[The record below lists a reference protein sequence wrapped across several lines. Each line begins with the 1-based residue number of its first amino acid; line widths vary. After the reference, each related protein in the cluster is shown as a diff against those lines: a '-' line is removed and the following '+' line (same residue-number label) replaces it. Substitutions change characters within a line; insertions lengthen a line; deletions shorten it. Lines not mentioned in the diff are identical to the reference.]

1 MFAVRAA
8 KRRGRRTARASLSP
22 VRVALGALALGALAA
37 CDPFHTGFDDVER
50 AQTYRA
56 RGQRPVAPQPERL
69 LVMNYNVKFGGG
81 RIDFFFD
88 CHGDRVLMQRSEV
101 IANLE
106 ALAVKIRQVDPDVLV
121 VQEVDV
127 ASKRAAFVD
136 QMQWLLD
143 HTQLTYGVYASQWR
157 ADYVPSD
164 GLGAVDSGNG
174 ILSKLPLANAER
186 IALDLRGDQSAIER
200 YFYLRRNIL
209 RAELELPA
217 GGVVHLV
224 VTHAE
229 AYGQDG
235 TKQRH
240 IDRFAAELDALDDA
254 GELVIGA
261 GDLNTLPPG
270 TEHQVDFADS
280 VCEDEDFVADDYRAE
295 SSWLDALY
303 ARYTPEI
310 PLADYQANNAAY
322 FSHTTDR
329 NGFWNRKLDYIFTNA
344 AVVPG
349 SGLVH
354 QDEAHGGMA
363 TMPLSD
369 HAPVTVEIQLP

>member
-1 MFAVRAA
+1 MYH
-8 KRRGRRTARASLSP
+8 AS
-22 VRVALGALALGALAA
+22 
-37 CDPFHTGFDDVER
+37 
-50 AQTYRA
+50 
-56 RGQRPVAPQPERL
+56 GQRPALGRPERL
-69 LVMNYNVKFGGG
+69 RVMNYNVKFGGG

-88 CHGDRVLMQRSEV
+88 CHGDRVLMGKGEV
-101 IANLE
+101 LANLE
-106 ALAVKIRQVDPDVLV
+106 ALATKINQVDPDVLV

-127 ASKRAAFVD
+127 NSKRAAFVD

-143 HTQLTYGVYASQWR
+143 HTLLSHGVYASQWR

-174 ILSKLPLANAER
+174 ILSKFPLANAER
-186 IALDLRGDQSAIER
+186 IALDLRTDQSAIER
-200 YFYLRRNIL
+200 YFYLRRNLL
-209 RAELELPA
+209 RADLELPG

-224 VTHAE
+224 AIHAE

-235 TKQRH
+235 TKKQH
-240 IDRFAAELDALDDA
+240 IDRFAQELDAQA
-254 GELVIGA
+254 ATGGTVVGA

-270 TEHQVDFADS
+270 TEKQFGFPDS
-280 VCEDEDFVADDYRAE
+280 VCADEDFVADDYRAE
-295 SSWLDALY
+295 ATWLEPLY

-310 PLADYQANNAAY
+310 PLAAYQAGNAPY
-322 FSHTTDR
+322 FSHTTDGD
-329 NGFWNRKLDYIFTNA
+329 GFWNRKLDYIFTNA
-344 AVVPG
+344 EVVPG

-369 HAPVTVEIQLP
+369 HAPVTVEIELP

>member
-1 MFAVRAA
+1 MPCA
-8 KRRGRRTARASLSP
+8 LSW
-22 VRVALGALALGALAA
+22 AA
-37 CDPFHTGFDDVER
+37 CDPFHTGFDAVER
-50 AQTYRA
+50 AQVYRA
-56 RGQRPVAPQPERL
+56 RGERPAPVQPERL
-69 LVMNYNVKFGGG
+69 RVMNYNVKFGGG

-88 CHGDRVLMQRSEV
+88 CHGDRVLMSRSEV
-101 IANLE
+101 IGNLE
-106 ALAVKIRQVDPDVLV
+106 ALALKINQVDPDVLV

-127 ASKRAAFVD
+127 NSKRAAFVD

-143 HTQLTYGVYASQWR
+143 HTQLAHGVYASHWR
-157 ADYVPSD
+157 ADFVPSD

-186 IALDLRGDQSAIER
+186 IALDLRSDQSAIER

-209 RAELELPA
+209 RAELQLPA

-224 VTHAE
+224 ATHAE

-235 TKQRH
+235 TKKSH
-240 IDRFAAELDALDDA
+240 IDRFAAELDAIDDA
-254 GELVIGA
+254 GEIVIGA

-270 TEHQVDFADS
+270 SVQQNGFADS
-280 VCEDEDFVADDYRAE
+280 VCEDEDFVADDYRQEAT
-295 SSWLDALY
+295 WLDALY

-310 PLADYQANNAAY
+310 PLVDYQADNASY
-322 FSHTTDR
+322 FSHTTDKH
-329 NGFWNRKLDYIFTNA
+329 GFWNRKLDYIFTNA

-369 HAPVTVEIQLP
+369 HAPVTMEIELP

>member
-1 MFAVRAA
+1 VGA
-8 KRRGRRTARASLSP
+8 G
-22 VRVALGALALGALAA
+22 LGWLALTA
-37 CDPFHTGFDDVER
+37 CDPFHTGFDDIER
-50 AQTYRA
+50 AKVYHA
-56 RGQRPVAPQPERL
+56 RGPRAAPSQPERL

-88 CHGDRVLMQRSEV
+88 CHGDRVLMEEGEV
-101 IANLE
+101 VANLE
-106 ALAVKIRQVDPDVLV
+106 ALALEINRVDPDVLV

-127 ASKRAAFVD
+127 NSKRAAFVD

-143 HTQLTYGVYASQWR
+143 HTNLAHGVYASQWK

-164 GLGAVDSGNG
+164 GIGAVDSGNG

-186 IALDLRGDQSAIER
+186 IALPLRTDQSAIER

-209 RAELELPA
+209 RADLELPA

-224 VTHAE
+224 ATHAE

-235 TKQRH
+235 TKKSH
-240 IDRFAAELDALDDA
+240 IDRFAAELDAWA
-254 GELVIGA
+254 ASGTVIGA

-270 TEHQVDFADS
+270 SEQQFGFPDS
-280 VCEDEDFVADDYRAE
+280 VCEDEDFVADDYRPEAT
-295 SSWLDALY
+295 WLEPLY
-303 ARYTPEI
+303 ARYAPEI

-322 FSHTTDR
+322 FSHTTDKD
-329 NGFWNRKLDYIFTNA
+329 GFWNRKLDYIFTNA
-344 AVVPG
+344 VVVPG

-369 HAPVTVEIQLP
+369 HAPVTVQIELP